1 MAASLK
7 MVLKM
12 ALLFIVIVGVMVGNT
27 RGIETAQGIKD
38 EMKYLYSTPIDFEVQ
53 ASKCCVWEPICCRIG
68 LRNLRT

>member
-1 MAASLK
+1 

-38 EMKYLYSTPIDFEVQ
+38 EMKYPYSTPIDFEHQSHDHQIHSYNFKV
-53 ASKCCVWEPICCRIG
+53 
-68 LRNLRT
+68 